1 MCEVVLDLH
10 SFQSILFETSEKIL
24 QVQSTFFGALLEAT
38 SPDDKGTK
46 VLTFEVNAAAE
57 AILPLVAMPPSV
69 SIPTVLS
76 YPGLNGEFCEKN
88 AKILSEIWKL
98 LHQWGLDILI
108 QRFKRELHEQ
118 LFSSKAIRMHEIM
131 KMETMIAPQ
140 NEARFFES
148 CYLAALVRD
157 VYSIHGDS
165 EGWQKKETPIWCEE
179 TKNRLRSV
187 ITQYP
192 CRPSDSRGNYC
203 TIHFSPFEH
212 LRSQPI
218 FAVKSSGALVEELE

>member
-1 MCEVVLDLH
+1 MCKVVLHLH
-10 SFQSILFETSEKIL
+10 SFPSIIFETSEKIL
-24 QVQSTFFGALLEAT
+24 QAQSTFFGALLEAT

-46 VLTFEVNAAAE
+46 VLTFDVHAAGAG
-57 AILPLVAMPPSV
+57 AVMSVVAMPASA
-69 SIPTVLS
+69 SIPAVLS
-76 YPGLNGEFCEKN
+76 YPGVNGEFCEKN
-88 AKILSEIWKL
+88 ACFLSEMWKL
-98 LHQWGLDILI
+98 MHQWGLDILI

-148 CYLAALVRD
+148 CYLAGLVRD
-157 VYSIHGDS
+157 VYSIRGDS

-203 TIHFSPFEH
+203 TSHFSPFEH

-218 FAVKSSGALVEELE
+218 SVKSFGALVEELE